1 MTTELFGVRVLIIS
15 YDDILRIRDNYS
27 HCTVTWIRMILLPS
41 FLVCAEMLYCYT
53 AVYNSPLFAAKVV
66 EFANHYFFAWAG

>member
-1 MTTELFGVRVLIIS
+1 
-15 YDDILRIRDNYS
+15 
-27 HCTVTWIRMILLPS
+27 MILLPS

-66 EFANHYFFAWAG
+66 EFANHYFLRGRGGSPPSKGLDQPSSDLNYAAGYGTV